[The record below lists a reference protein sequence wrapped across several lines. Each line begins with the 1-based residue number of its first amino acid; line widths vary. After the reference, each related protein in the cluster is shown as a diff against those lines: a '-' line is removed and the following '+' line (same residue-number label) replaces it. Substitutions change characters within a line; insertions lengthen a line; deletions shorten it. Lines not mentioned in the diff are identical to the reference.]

1 MTKFTTNKKNKK
13 KKRNKKKKK
22 KFYKV
27 ITYYDLFVTRKQN
40 LGLYFLGGAV
50 ADPGVRLHVY
60 FLIIYIETL
69 LLDYKISGNKY
80 LVHYFIFR
88 GQDWNLGSQ

>member
-1 MTKFTTNKKNKK
+1 M
-13 KKRNKKKKK
+13 
-22 KFYKV
+22 
-27 ITYYDLFVTRKQN
+27 
-40 LGLYFLGGAV
+40 

-69 LLDYKISGNKY
+69 LLDYKISGNKD